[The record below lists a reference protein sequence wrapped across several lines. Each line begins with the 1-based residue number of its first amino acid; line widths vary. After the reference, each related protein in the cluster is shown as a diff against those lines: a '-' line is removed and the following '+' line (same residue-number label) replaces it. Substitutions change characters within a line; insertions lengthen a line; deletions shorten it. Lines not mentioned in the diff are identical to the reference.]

1 MQVSVLKRS
10 GLKLSQGAA
19 VFFLAGMAA
28 GCSSQVARFG
38 GVDDF
43 MVHVAVADSSGLRQF
58 VVDHLSAQPS
68 VASTRTSVIF
78 DYHRNALAASFR

>member
-19 VFFLAGMAA
+19 VLLLAGISA

-43 MVHVAVADSSGLRQF
+43 MT
-58 VVDHLSAQPS
+58 
-68 VASTRTSVIF
+68 ASTSNQRE
-78 DYHRNALAASFR
+78 NLARSEKIAAISSRLYLGITAGS